1 MWGRQVLNKGIR
13 WRIGNGKN
21 VLVYKDNWL
30 PRLDTFKPISSRTL
44 LEDTAVADLMTIEN
58 QWDEDKLNQH
68 FVYEDIEMILKIPIP
83 QENSQDN
90 VLWHFDKRGE
100 YSVKNGYQLA
110 LKGRFAEA
118 SSSTTNSSN

>member
-1 MWGRQVLNKGIR
+1 MLNKGIR